1 MRETYGAIVG
11 LHQPACAEDAELRAA
26 MRTIAEN
33 ELRHAELSW
42 RIAAFGE
49 PMLSPTERHLV
60 AQARASALE
69 ALRAE
74 AATPSSPPSAPLGLP
89 APEVAL
95 GIVRQLEGTIA

>member
-11 LHQPACAEDAELRAA
+11 LHQAACAEDAELRAA

-42 RIAAFGE
+42 RIAAFVE

-74 AATPSSPPSAPLGLP
+74 AATPIEP
-89 APEVAL
+89 AL
-95 GIVRQLEGTIA
+95 GAARPAGARGRARHRPPA